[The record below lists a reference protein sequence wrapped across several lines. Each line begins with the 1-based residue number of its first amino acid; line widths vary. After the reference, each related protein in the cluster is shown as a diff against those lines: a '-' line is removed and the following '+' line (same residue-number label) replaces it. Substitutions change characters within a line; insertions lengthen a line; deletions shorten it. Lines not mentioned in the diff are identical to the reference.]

1 MDIFPAHKGF
11 PRDWEEAAVAR
22 EKGSTMRSSG
32 RALRLGRMIWSVA
45 LLALLAVPVPDA
57 IAAEDGCVSCH
68 GDPSFAVRNKK
79 LFDYFQKWQASTHAA
94 NGVTCSDC
102 HGGDASAKDKDQAH
116 GKTLEAGQP
125 GSQVFYKNIPKVCG
139 RCHTEIYDSFTQSK
153 HYQRLTEQGVGP
165 NCVTCHGSLNTTVLT
180 PSKIATVCERC
191 HNDETGNHPDF
202 PERAR
207 QIRRHNMMIGSYLK
221 WVGAYFDSIGKPE
234 EMVPFYEQVN
244 HQRIAWH
251 TFNLDQARDTSD
263 AILSRLREKEQEIE
277 KAKLEEKR
285 RAHRESL
292 QGK

>member
-1 MDIFPAHKGF
+1 M
-11 PRDWEEAAVAR
+11 AAV
-22 EKGSTMRSSG
+22 
-32 RALRLGRMIWSVA
+32 
-45 LLALLAVPVPDA
+45 LALMVVPVPR
-57 IAAEDGCVSCH
+57 AAAAADGCVTCH

-79 LFDYFQKWQASTHAA
+79 LFDYYQKWQASTHAA
-94 NGVTCSDC
+94 NGVSCSDC
-102 HGGDASAKDKDQAH
+102 HGGDANAKDKDQAH
-116 GKTLEAGQP
+116 GKMLEAGQP

-139 RCHTEIYDSFTQSK
+139 QCHTEIYNSFTQSK
-153 HYQRLTEQGVGP
+153 HFRRLTDQGVGP

-191 HNDETGNHPDF
+191 HNEETGNHPDY

-221 WVGAYFDSIGKPE
+221 WVAAYFESVGKPQ

-277 KAKLEEKR
+277 KAKLEEKQ

-292 QGK
+292 QEKKEKK